1 MELGDLKD
9 SLLNMG
15 KEKGKELGDNLLG
28 ERQDEGG
35 VLGTAAGYGKDL
47 FDREFGGAEQSDAGG
62 DEQEA
67 SGSDETAP
75 VEESSDDSGNDIGE
89 ASSDNDP
96 DADDNSDDDNK

>member
-47 FDREFGGAEQSDAGG
+47 FDREFGGAESADAPADDAPSAEDAG
-62 DEQEA
+62 DNSED
-67 SGSDETAP
+67 S
-75 VEESSDDSGNDIGE
+75 SSDDSND
-89 ASSDNDP
+89 
-96 DADDNSDDDNK
+96 DDGQDDNK